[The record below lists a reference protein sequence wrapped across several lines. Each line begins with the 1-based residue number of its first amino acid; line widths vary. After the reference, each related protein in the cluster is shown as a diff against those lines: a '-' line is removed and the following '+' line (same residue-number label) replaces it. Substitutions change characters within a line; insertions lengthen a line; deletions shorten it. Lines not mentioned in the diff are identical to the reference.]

1 MSKLRCVLVCVAA
14 VCLAT
19 PAVSKPSNDRLQVSG
34 PPTQMPDLV
43 VTTIDGRGIR
53 LRDLRGKVVLV
64 NFWATWCSPCRAEI
78 PILVD
83 MRRQFGEPLI
93 VIGVSEDHGEVTPVR
108 RFAEALRVNYPIVM
122 STPALAR
129 AFSRDESVPTTFV
142 IDRDGHVVRV
152 HVGIVDRASLV
163 EEVKVLLGLPQ
174 PSPRE
179 NRSLNR

>member
-1 MSKLRCVLVCVAA
+1 MSELRCVLLFVTA

-19 PAVSKPSNDRLQVSG
+19 PAVGKQSDDRLQVSG

-43 VTTIDGRGIR
+43 VTTIDGRGLR

-83 MRRQFGEPLI
+83 MRRQFGEGLV
-93 VIGVSEDHGEVTPVR
+93 VIGVSEDHGDVTPVR
-108 RFAEALRVNYPIVM
+108 RFAEALGVNYPIVM

-129 AFSRDESVPTTFV
+129 AFARDDSLPTTFV
-142 IDRDGHVVRV
+142 IDRDGRVVGT
-152 HVGIVDRASLV
+152 HVGIVDRASLM
-163 EEVKVLLGLPQ
+163 EEVKVLLG
-174 PSPRE
+174 SP
-179 NRSLNR
+179 